1 MTRSLKDW
9 RRAQACRRAAWGS
22 AFREARR
29 QQQHWKTDRERLR
42 AEYRAAR
49 TAGRLTGRGTGP
61 APEDPGP
68 PASGFSLMPWLLMG
82 MGAISNLFHGETP
95 NPWIG
100 GLGLLTFNSL
110 YIYVAIRSFVK
121 ETRQAASTRV
131 ALALMGLVTCGLALA
146 YGDSWLLFFP
156 LLGLATGAALRGP
169 HLRAVGTGVAV
180 LAGTVSAVHD
190 GWDGLTIAYA
200 TWISTMVTAA
210 ILSLSEAVR
219 ELRAAREELA
229 RRAVEEERL
238 RFSRDLHDLLGHTLS
253 VIVVK
258 SEAARRLAPRD
269 MDAALAQVTDI
280 EAVGRQALTEIR
292 EAVTGY
298 REGSLAGE
306 LDRARSALTA
316 AGVEPSVTRSGP
328 PPDPQSAAL
337 LGWVVREAVTN
348 VVRHSGATRCLI
360 TVTAAPERIRLTVTD
375 DGHGRDG
382 RQDTDGGDRGAPGC
396 GTGLTG
402 LRERLAAAGGSLTAG
417 SGPHGGFTV
426 TAELPV
432 ESPVAPPVAASP
444 GSPAGPAPELPAP
457 TSAKADANRG
467 SGGDAGRDRDGDR
480 SGNGHRNRD
489 GVGDGD
495 GDGDEHRDRDRDSIG
510 GGSAVAATSS
520 AAAGPGGT
528 VPSVAVGP
536 SLGA

>member
-1 MTRSLKDW
+1 MTRSFEDR
-9 RRAQACRRAAWGS
+9 RRAAACRRAAWRSTFG
-22 AFREARR
+22 AAREHLRHRGADKECSGAEHRGARR
-29 QQQHWKTDRERLR
+29 
-42 AEYRAAR
+42 
-49 TAGRLTGRGTGP
+49 AGQV
-61 APEDPGP
+61 PEDPGP
-68 PASGFSLMPWLLMG
+68 PANGFSLLPWLLMG
-82 MGAISNLFHGETP
+82 MGACSNLFQGEA

-110 YIYVAIRSFVK
+110 YIYVAFRAFVK
-121 ETRQAASTRV
+121 EAREATSTRV
-131 ALALMGLVTCGLALA
+131 ALVLLGLVTCGLALG
-146 YGDSWLLFFP
+146 YGGSWLLFLP
-156 LLGLATGAALRGP
+156 LFGLATGAVLRGSE
-169 HLRAVGTGVAV
+169 LRTIGTAVAV
-180 LAGTVSAVHD
+180 LAGAVACVRD
-190 GWDGLTIAYA
+190 GWGGLTIAYA

-269 MDAALAQVTDI
+269 MDAALSQVTDI

-316 AGVEPSVTRSGP
+316 AGVEPSVSRSGP
-328 PPDPQSAAL
+328 PPDPKTSAL

-348 VVRHSGATRCLI
+348 VVRHSDASHCGI
-360 TVTAAPERIRLTVTD
+360 TVSGTPERVRLTVTD
-375 DGHGRDG
+375 DGGGSGSGSGSSSSSSGGGGSGNGGGSDCG
-382 RQDTDGGDRGAPGC
+382 GGDCGSDDTGGDSRCAPG
-396 GTGLTG
+396 GGSGLTG
-402 LRERLAAAGGSLTAG
+402 LRERLAAAGGTLTAG
-417 SGPHGGFTV
+417 PGPHGGFTV

-432 ESPVAPPVAASP
+432 ELPLSRAGTDTDTHAGTRAGTGPEGVR
-444 GSPAGPAPELPAP
+444 SPAAQ
-457 TSAKADANRG
+457 AD
-467 SGGDAGRDRDGDR
+467 
-480 SGNGHRNRD
+480 
-489 GVGDGD
+489 
-495 GDGDEHRDRDRDSIG
+495 
-510 GGSAVAATSS
+510 
-520 AAAGPGGT
+520 T

-536 SLGA
+536 NLGP